1 MTFVRTSLPRSFP
14 KRQERR
20 RRIAL
25 EEMNARTARDGRVS
39 LRYDDGFRGAVTM
52 GPAVVAFIVIAVLVS
67 RSGPMDRVGL
77 TMVGCGAMILS
88 FGAYLIWTHLVF
100 ARTPHVELMHI
111 TAAQQRRRPSRL
123 ARGLGFDSAENLA
136 VSVAF
141 AALAGAVAAAAL
153 GGREGGALLALLA
166 LLTAATA
173 WITVVYA
180 FALRYLRLH
189 AAGERFRF
197 EFEDAPEFS
206 DFLATALMIS
216 SAGALS
222 ASTPVTRAGV
232 RAVRSHAVIA
242 FTFNALVVAMI
253 VSLITG
259 LVTTLG

>member
-1 MTFVRTSLPRSFP
+1 
-14 KRQERR
+14 
-20 RRIAL
+20 
-25 EEMNARTARDGRVS
+25 MNARTARDGTAL

-52 GPAVVAFIVIAVLVS
+52 GPAVATFVVVALLAS
-67 RSGPMDRVGL
+67 RGGSMDRAGL
-77 TMVGCGAMILS
+77 TMIGCAAMILS
-88 FGAYLIWTHLVF
+88 FGAYLIWTHRVF
-100 ARTPHVELMHI
+100 TRTPPAELAHI
-111 TAAQQRRRPSRL
+111 AAGQQHRRPSRL
-123 ARGLGFDSAENLA
+123 SRGLGFDSAENLA

-153 GGREGGALLALLA
+153 GGRQGGALLALLA

-197 EFEDAPEFS
+197 AFEDEPEFS

-222 ASTPVTRAGV
+222 ASTPTTRTGV
-232 RAVRSHAVIA
+232 KAVRSHAVIA
-242 FTFNALVVAMI
+242 FTFNALVIAMI

-259 LVTTLG
+259 LVTTMG

>member
-1 MTFVRTSLPRSFP
+1 
-14 KRQERR
+14 
-20 RRIAL
+20 
-25 EEMNARTARDGRVS
+25 MNAHTERDGRVS
-39 LRYDDGFRGAVTM
+39 LRHDDGFRGAVTM
-52 GPAVVAFIVIAVLVS
+52 GPAIVAFIVIAVLAS
-67 RSGPMDRVGL
+67 PSGSIDRVGL
-77 TMVGCGAMILS
+77 TMIGCGTMILS
-88 FGAYLIWTHLVF
+88 FGAYLVWTHVVF
-100 ARTPHVELMHI
+100 TRTPPAVLTRI
-111 TAAQQRRRPSRL
+111 AAAQQERRPSRL
-123 ARGLGFDSAENLA
+123 SRGLGFDSAENLA
-136 VSVAF
+136 ISVAF

-173 WITVVYA
+173 WVTVVYA

-197 EFEDAPEFS
+197 AFEDEPEFS

-222 ASTPVTRAGV
+222 ASTPTTRASV
-232 RAVRSHAVIA
+232 RAARSHAVIA
-242 FTFNALVVAMI
+242 FTFNALVIAMI